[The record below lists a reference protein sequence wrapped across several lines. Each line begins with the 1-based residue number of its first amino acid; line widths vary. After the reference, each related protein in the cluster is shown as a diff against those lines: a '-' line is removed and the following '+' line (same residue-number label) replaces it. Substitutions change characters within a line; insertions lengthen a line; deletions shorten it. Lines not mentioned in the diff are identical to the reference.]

1 MATTMSTKGEQQR
14 AYIDEEDVTTNIMSV
29 LLAWMVE

>member
-14 AYIDEEDVTTNIMSV
+14 AYIDEEDVTTNMSV